1 MAGAFP
7 DTFFLRPAWCFCWL
21 VVYCLLRK
29 SGVDRW
35 LAVAGCAAVLAGSSV
50 QDAFLTIRED
60 GLAAALNVWG
70 VALCAGE
77 YSRRRLYISAVLFAL
92 AFATKETSVFGA
104 AGLILALLVS
114 RKVGDGVRLGIA
126 TAIGYAAVIVT
137 MYAASGGRAFEGL
150 RLTLATGSGFYSL
163 LNSPITMAEAMNG
176 YREEMILL
184 ALALTAFALTRAR
197 LRLPGLWFLCTLAVT
212 LVIFSSEGTAG
223 NHLIDLLVAS
233 VAVFTVWISDLSSP
247 DLGMSLLASAALV
260 AWLGLMVQHRYDD
273 LVPVHSQLREIVRA
287 TGNSGRPI
295 LSDNPL
301 VPLEA
306 GQRPYVLDA
315 FMFRVLQERVPNF
328 GDRCGRCLSS
338 AVSQRWSWLI
348 IRIAKKARTP
358 IPTITSATPSW
369 KSCGRTTNRREAPE
383 RNTFLYRATIPPEF
397 TKLPP

>member
-1 MAGAFP
+1 MTPIWITFLGHGWPWPVTCTWALLSRPVRRGWLWGTRFFPLFFCLHAAGNRSRRWLALF
-7 DTFFLRPAWCFCWL
+7 RIRSFCGQCGVSAGWF
-21 VVYCLLRK
+21 YCLLRK

-114 RKVGDGVRLGIA
+114 KKVGDAVRLGIA

-184 ALALTAFALTRAR
+184 VLSPHGIRVDASSTAS
-197 LRLPGLWFLCTLAVT
+197 PCVM
-212 LVIFSSEGTAG
+212 VSVYAG
-223 NHLIDLLVAS
+223 GDTGDIQFRGDCGEPPYRFVGS
-233 VAVFTVWISDLSSP
+233 F
-247 DLGMSLLASAALV
+247 G
-260 AWLGLMVQHRYDD
+260 RR
-273 LVPVHSQLREIVRA
+273 VHS
-287 TGNSGRPI
+287 
-295 LSDNPL
+295 
-301 VPLEA
+301 
-306 GQRPYVLDA
+306 LD
-315 FMFRVLQERVPNF
+315 FRSFV
-328 GDRCGRCLSS
+328 
-338 AVSQRWSWLI
+338 A
-348 IRIAKKARTP
+348 
-358 IPTITSATPSW
+358 
-369 KSCGRTTNRREAPE
+369 
-383 RNTFLYRATIPPEF
+383 
-397 TKLPP
+397 